1 MVVFEGYQCEIAWAT
16 NDKFET
22 LILIVPLFSKGT
34 RHQALLG
41 PRCPAAP
48 APSTACSQRSIIR
61 AEGPAVRAAA
71 QALALSHKGLDTQY
85 SLLSGWISR
94 FSDFSSQD
102 SGRCSSKKLCFRSFY
117 GLWDLNLQIV
127 ENKCNP
133 FRISS
138 CSGCGI

>member
-61 AEGPAVRAAA
+61 AEGPAVRAAV

-85 SLLSGWISR
+85 LLLSGWISR
-94 FSDFSSQD
+94 FSDFWEIFIEKAVLQGLLGTMGLEPTYCRGKMLSISQ
-102 SGRCSSKKLCFRSFY
+102 K
-117 GLWDLNLQIV
+117 
-127 ENKCNP
+127 
-133 FRISS
+133 
-138 CSGCGI
+138 